1 MAKTNRP
8 LLFVN
13 NCTCLTVQMH
23 ADLIVR
29 GNGHVSRCA
38 DVNAHGVRGNDDVLR
53 CADVNAHVVRGDDD
67 VLRCA
72 DVNAHAVRG
81 NDDVLRCADVK
92 VHAVR
97 AGVIVKDGGLRQL
110 SGAQS
115 GSHSP
120 GLLPRCGQEEVRS
133 APT

>member
-8 LLFVN
+8 LLFDN

-29 GNGHVSRCA
+29 GNGL
-38 DVNAHGVRGNDDVLR
+38 VL
-53 CADVNAHVVRGDDD
+53 G
-67 VLRCA
+67 
-72 DVNAHAVRG
+72 
-81 NDDVLRCADVK
+81 CADVK

-97 AGVIVKDGGLRQL
+97 VGVIVQDRGTSQL
-110 SGAQS
+110 SGVQS

-120 GLLPRCGQEEVRS
+120 GLPPRCGQEEVRS
-133 APT
+133 SPT